1 MMSVLQCIVGNH
13 IANGCFSLFWGV
25 QSDCPILVNILNIL
39 GMLSLPLDTKIRSDF
54 SDIIILCKDT
64 FLAIFQRHNFNKGRF
79 DCTDLNVRV
88 LDVKT
93 VGASLQ
99 QHQY

>member
-13 IANGCFSLFWGV
+13 IAKGWGSFSLFWGV
-25 QSDCPILVNILNIL
+25 QSVCPILVNILNIL
-39 GMLSLPLDTKIRSDF
+39 GMFSLPLDAKVRSDF

-64 FLAIFQRHNFNKGRF
+64 FLAIFQCHN
-79 DCTDLNVRV
+79 LNRKEYLIVQILTSV

-99 QHQY
+99 